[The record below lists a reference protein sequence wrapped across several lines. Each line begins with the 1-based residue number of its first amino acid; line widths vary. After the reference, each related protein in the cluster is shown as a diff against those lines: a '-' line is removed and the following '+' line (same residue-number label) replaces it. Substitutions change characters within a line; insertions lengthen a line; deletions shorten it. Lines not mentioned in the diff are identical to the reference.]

1 MSIFNIPL
9 YWRAVSYVAT
19 GTAISQ
25 ILPVLGSFIIARLYI
40 PDDFGIFSVWVGL
53 VSLAAVVVTGRYET
67 ALPIVKDGNI
77 RRISMLAVLFTAS
90 LGSLSLLLV
99 TLILIPFFSD
109 ITSSTSILLL
119 VLFFPASLSMAF
131 FSAWQSW
138 AAAEGMYKNLSY
150 IRIGQTG
157 MVVLLQIGFGFYNPS
172 AEAMGLGFVLGNLIA
187 LLYCIYLMPVRLIG
201 FSRLV
206 KATRAFWSRHSNFFK
221 FALPADTIN
230 TAAAQLPVLIVAAR
244 FGADIA
250 GLLAM
255 TMRIL
260 GAPIG
265 LLGKSVLDVFKRHA
279 ATSYRERGECRADYV
294 RTFRV
299 LAIASLGFCVVMA
312 SVSEPFFALAFGENW
327 RGAGTI
333 AVWLLPLF
341 ALRFIASPLSYMVY
355 IAGKQHVDLVWQVA
369 LLAMTIAALNIPHGH
384 DIALQAYSAG
394 YSLLYIVY
402 LAMSYRFSLGN
413 HR

>member
-1 MSIFNIPL
+1 MAFDR
-9 YWRAVSYVAT
+9 YWRNVGSVLT
-19 GTAISQ
+19 GTVLAQ
-25 ILPVLGSFIIARLYI
+25 IIPVAGSLVIARQYAPTEFGVFSAWLGI
-40 PDDFGIFSVWVGL
+40 ALLLGVVLTGRFETALAIVPDGEPRRLAVLSTLATTALAACV
-53 VSLAAVVVTGRYET
+53 AAVVCGISVQLVPVIADHLSPSMVILLIPT
-67 ALPIVKDGNI
+67 ALAI
-77 RRISMLAVLFTAS
+77 AS
-90 LGSLSLLLV
+90 AQ
-99 TLILIPFFSD
+99 T
-109 ITSSTSILLL
+109 
-119 VLFFPASLSMAF
+119 
-131 FSAWQSW
+131 WQSW
-138 AAAEGMYKNLSY
+138 AAAEGRYRQLSAM
-150 IRIGQTG
+150 RIAQAAAVTAGQIA
-157 MVVLLQIGFGFYNPS
+157 IGALNTS
-172 AEAMGLGFVLGNLIA
+172 ATALALAHAAGVIAGLA
-187 LLYCIYLMPVRLIG
+187 LSIYLMPPGLFPRNQASQTVLN
-201 FSRLV
+201 
-206 KATRAFWSRHSNFFK
+206 FWRQHHRFPTLS
-221 FALPADTIN
+221 LPADAIN
-230 TAAAQLPVLIVAAR
+230 TAAAQLPVLLVAGR
-244 FGADIA
+244 FGADMA

-341 ALRFIASPLSYMVY
+341 ALRFMASPLSYIVY

-369 LLAMTIAALNIPHGH
+369 LLAMTIATLNIPHSP

-413 HR
+413 RR